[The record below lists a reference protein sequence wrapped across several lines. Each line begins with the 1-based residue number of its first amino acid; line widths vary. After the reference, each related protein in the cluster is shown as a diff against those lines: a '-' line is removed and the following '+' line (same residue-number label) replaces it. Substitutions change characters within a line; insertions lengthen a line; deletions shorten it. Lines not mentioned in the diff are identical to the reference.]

1 MTFEKK
7 KETLICQIENT
18 MIEANLQDPTGLV
31 GNARTVK
38 PSAMIARYGRG
49 DTYSKKIQISNPMH
63 GIVIAYKAITDA
75 SPTSLIDRLRYSA
88 AERPNFQMFN
98 FVYKVWIPGLPGS
111 TYNLFECEDW
121 NDKDAFEALAAQSPW
136 VPIALSAGMNVQGA
150 IPPATSVKVLFAGG
164 DDEEMVTDLRDPK
177 IVEIGENIP
186 KLIVPAMQKPPPGE
200 SFKLGAPIGYGAG
213 EGSGA
218 GTRHSGPEVAGVE
231 RVLKG
236 SSTVDFG
243 PNPLMQTMLEALNA
257 AAAELGIYLVSSSST
272 RSAYDQVRI
281 MLDNYGRH
289 GGRDYLL
296 GLYGQG
302 KAGLADIFDQTSR
315 PKKDRI
321 LDGVAGFYNPYKG
334 SHSREVGTALDLRW
348 AFSTD
353 GSVARGSSGGPPLEV
368 TQALAAAA
376 RAMSIKILVEKD
388 HYHII
393 AVSEAPGQSKVKIAS
408 NAYKSKAA
416 EGGIIGK
423 SSWTA
428 HV

>member
-1 MTFEKK
+1 MAE

-18 MIEANLQDPTGLV
+18 MIEANIHGPSGLV
-31 GNARTVK
+31 GNARTIK
-38 PSAMIARYGRG
+38 PTTVISGVGRG
-49 DTYSKKIQISNPMH
+49 DTYSKKVQLSNPMH
-63 GIVIAYKAITDA
+63 GVVIAYKAITDA

-88 AERPNFQMFN
+88 AERPNFQMFS
-98 FVYKVWIPGLPGS
+98 FVYKVWIPGIPGS

-121 NDKDAFEALAAQSPW
+121 NDKDAFEAYAAQSPW
-136 VPIALSAGMNVQGA
+136 VPIDISAGMNVQGA
-150 IPPATSVKVLFAGG
+150 IPPATSVKVRFGSTATL
-164 DDEEMVTDLRDPK
+164 TDPK

-281 MLDNYGRH
+281 ML
-289 GGRDYLL
+289 
-296 GLYGQG
+296 
-302 KAGLADIFDQTSR
+302 
-315 PKKDRI
+315 
-321 LDGVAGFYNPYKG
+321 
-334 SHSREVGTALDLRW
+334 
-348 AFSTD
+348 
-353 GSVARGSSGGPPLEV
+353 
-368 TQALAAAA
+368 
-376 RAMSIKILVEKD
+376 
-388 HYHII
+388 
-393 AVSEAPGQSKVKIAS
+393 
-408 NAYKSKAA
+408 
-416 EGGIIGK
+416 
-423 SSWTA
+423 
-428 HV
+428 

>member
-1 MTFEKK
+1 
-7 KETLICQIENT
+7 
-18 MIEANLQDPTGLV
+18 
-31 GNARTVK
+31 
-38 PSAMIARYGRG
+38 
-49 DTYSKKIQISNPMH
+49 
-63 GIVIAYKAITDA
+63 
-75 SPTSLIDRLRYSA
+75 
-88 AERPNFQMFN
+88 
-98 FVYKVWIPGLPGS
+98 
-111 TYNLFECEDW
+111 
-121 NDKDAFEALAAQSPW
+121 
-136 VPIALSAGMNVQGA
+136 
-150 IPPATSVKVLFAGG
+150 
-164 DDEEMVTDLRDPK
+164 
-177 IVEIGENIP
+177 
-186 KLIVPAMQKPPPGE
+186 
-200 SFKLGAPIGYGAG
+200 
-213 EGSGA
+213 
-218 GTRHSGPEVAGVE
+218 SGPSVAGVE

-302 KAGLADIFDQTSR
+302 KKGLADIFDQTSR